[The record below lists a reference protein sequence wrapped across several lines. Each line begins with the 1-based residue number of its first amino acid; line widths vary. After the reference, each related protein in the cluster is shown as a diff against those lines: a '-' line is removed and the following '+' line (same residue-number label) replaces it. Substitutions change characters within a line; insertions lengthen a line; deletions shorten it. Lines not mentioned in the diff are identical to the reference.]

1 MTQNPTQAPDPLR
14 IARDGGIAVLTL
26 TRPYALNAL
35 SSELIGCLMEA
46 FDAFELDREVR
57 AVIIT
62 GDGRAFS
69 AGADIKGFLPHMR
82 LGPREAVAHF
92 LRPGQRLTA
101 RVEAFPKPVI
111 AAVNGLAFGGGCERV
126 EATHI
131 AIAAA
136 SAVFS
141 KAEINIG
148 IIPTFGGT
156 QRLPRNIGRKA
167 ATELILTGRRFGAEE
182 ALRLGLVNRVTAEEA
197 LMPTAL
203 GIAREIALKPPLAV
217 SAALSAIHRGQ
228 DVAIEGGLAIEA
240 AAFEA
245 IVPTFDAVEGVTAFV
260 EKRAPHFVG
269 R

>member
-1 MTQNPTQAPDPLR
+1 MTPDPRTPTEPLR
-14 IARDGGIAVLTL
+14 LDRDGPVAIVRLA
-26 TRPYALNAL
+26 RPDALNAL
-35 SSELIGCLMEA
+35 SNELIGGLMDA
-46 FDAFELDREVR
+46 LDAFELDAEVR
-57 AVIIT
+57 AIVIT
-62 GDGRAFS
+62 GSGRAFS

-82 LGPREAVAHF
+82 RGAREAVAHF
-92 LRPGQRLTA
+92 LRPGQQLTA
-101 RVEAFPKPVI
+101 RVEAFAKPVI
-111 AAVNGLAFGGGCERV
+111 AAVNGLAFGGGCELV

-131 AIAAA
+131 AVAAA

-167 ATELILTGRRFGAEE
+167 ATELILTGRRFGADE
-182 ALRLGLVNRVTAEEA
+182 ALQLGLVNRVVPDEA

-203 GIAREIALKPPLAV
+203 GLAREIASKPPLTV

-228 DVAIEGGLAIEA
+228 DAAIESGLAIEEA
-240 AAFEA
+240 SFAA
-245 IVPTFDAVEGVTAFV
+245 IVPTRDAIEGVTAFV
-260 EKRAPHFVG
+260 EKRPPQFAG